1 MGTFFVS
8 CIFTG
13 PGFLRL
19 KTEQLLKETLQLVKI
34 RLPAGDRKLKVMS
47 HTLYEIIHVE
57 ETTI

>member
-1 MGTFFVS
+1 MGTFFVC

-19 KTEQLLKETLQLVKI
+19 RTEQLLKATLQLVKI

-57 ETTI
+57 ETTT